1 MKVVF
6 VTPRYDPAA
15 IGGAESAARLL
26 AEHLALEPGFDVGAY
41 STCALDHLSWENQL
55 PAGTSTLNG
64 VTVTRFEVKEPR
76 RRAFFELDAR
86 LRGAPRRAG
95 SEESER
101 WLRLNGPDVP
111 GLFEALRT
119 ADADVAVFSP
129 YLFLTTVAGIR
140 AAPMPTVLH
149 SAAHDEPPLYLRAV
163 GDAFVRADAL
173 CYYTAAERRLVQ
185 RIHPVAEKP
194 QVVLGVGLGE
204 PVEGGRRGGEI
215 LGIGERPYL
224 AFVARIDAHKGADM
238 LDRYFRTYKERHP
251 GPLALAMIGPVSTEI
266 EPHPDVVV
274 TGTVDEPTKWDLLRD
289 ATAFVQPSALESFS
303 LAIMEA
309 WEQGVPVVVNAL
321 CEPTREHCTN
331 SGGGLWFG
339 SYREFEAVIDRLVGD
354 EKLRRSLGTNGRAY
368 VQAHYQWPAL
378 VPRYVRFLFSVV
390 ERARG
395 PGR

>member
-26 AEHLALEPGFDVGAY
+26 AEHLALEPGLEVCAY
-41 STCALDHLSWENQL
+41 STCALDHLNWENQL

-64 VTVTRFEVKEPR
+64 VTVTRFEVAEPR
-76 RRAFFELDAR
+76 RKAFFELDGR
-86 LRGAPRRAG
+86 LRHAPRRA
-95 SEESER
+95 SWEESER
-101 WLRLNGPDVP
+101 WLRLNGPDAP
-111 GLFEALRT
+111 GLLEALRSG
-119 ADADVAVFSP
+119 DADVAVFSP

-149 SAAHDEPPLYLRAV
+149 SAAHDEPPLYLGAIR
-163 GDAFVRADAL
+163 DAFVRADAL

-238 LDRYFRTYKERHP
+238 LDRYFRTYKQRHP
-251 GPLALAMIGPVSTEI
+251 GPLTLALVGPVSTEI

-289 ATAFVQPSALESFS
+289 ATAFVHPGALESFS

-321 CEPTREHCTN
+321 CEPTREHCAH

-339 SYREFEAVIDRLVGD
+339 SYREFEAVIDRLAGD
-354 EKLRRSLGTNGRAY
+354 EKLRKSLGANGRAY
-368 VQAHYQWPAL
+368 VQAHYQWSAL
-378 VPRYVRFLFSVV
+378 VPRYVRFLGSVA

-395 PGR
+395 ARR